1 MMADHVTN
9 RILRDKACRPS
20 GRKLNFRAASGPC
33 GGPFNACP
41 VARGS
46 NSVTLTAIRL
56 LFTTILFGGVELN
69 VRAAANPQH
78 LMDRDGCGAKHHG
91 DPDGNF
97 VECGHLCFLLHVRCD
112 GEQASGHHATIP
124 Q

>member
-78 LMDRDGCGAKHHG
+78 LMDRD
-91 DPDGNF
+91 D
-97 VECGHLCFLLHVRCD
+97 FLLHVRCD
-112 GEQASGHHATIP
+112 GEQASGHHAMVNEWLMRETHW
-124 Q
+124 